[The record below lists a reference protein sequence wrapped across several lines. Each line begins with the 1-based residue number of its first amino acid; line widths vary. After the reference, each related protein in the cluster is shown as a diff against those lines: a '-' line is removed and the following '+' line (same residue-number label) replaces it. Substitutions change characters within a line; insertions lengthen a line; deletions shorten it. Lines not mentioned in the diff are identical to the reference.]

1 MTAFRSTVCAVVLA
15 AALTAG
21 AAAQTAPPDSA
32 VADTS
37 AGRTL
42 APAAAAARFLAEV
55 AARPGVERSRSGV
68 LWTVERRGSGQRPL
82 RSEAVEAE
90 YVGRLAD
97 GTVFDQTRPRTPVRL
112 PLRAVVPGL
121 AEVLIG
127 MRPGERRTVYLP
139 PALAYGAAGVPGP
152 GGVPRVPP
160 HAALVFEVTVV
171 RVVP

>member
-1 MTAFRSTVCAVVLA
+1 MTAVRLAVCAVALA
-15 AALTAG
+15 AAPV
-21 AAAQTAPPDSA
+21 AAQTAPPDSA
-32 VADTS
+32 AIRSAAADT
-37 AGRTL
+37 TL
-42 APAAAAARFLAEV
+42 APAEAAARFLAEV

-68 LWTVERRGSGQRPL
+68 LWTVGRRGSGQRPL

-121 AEVLIG
+121 AEALVE

-160 HAALVFEVTVV
+160 HAALVFEITLV
-171 RVVP
+171 RVTR